1 MPDTL
6 AGPLTDNLLRRLR
19 DPGAVGLSRDFV
31 RSMLSESQR
40 FVNAGLRR
48 MKETVSLTTN
58 PNQQFYNITALLPD
72 AIRIENVREGGR
84 DLRKTTLRAL
94 SQISTKF
101 HREVGDSFRHFA
113 LVGRDL
119 LVVYPSKAIESSVDV
134 VYTRL
139 TTELVNDDVA
149 IEIPDDDM
157 VQASDLAQII
167 MLIKMREHVLLTP
180 ILTQFTDRM
189 KKLITSVA

>member
-1 MPDTL
+1 MPDVL
-6 AGPLTDNLLRRLR
+6 AGNLTNNLLRKLR
-19 DPGAVGLSRDFV
+19 DPDATGLTHDFV
-31 RSMLSESQR
+31 RQMLSESQR
-40 FVNAGLRR
+40 FVNAGFRR
-48 MKETVSLTTN
+48 MKETVALTTN

-84 DLRKTTLRAL
+84 DLRKTTLKAL
-94 SQISTKF
+94 TQISTKF

-119 LVVYPSKAIESSVDV
+119 LVVYPSKTTESSVDV

-139 TTELVNDDVA
+139 TTELVNDDIA

-167 MLIKMREHVLLTP
+167 MLTKMREFGMLKP
-180 ILTQFTDRM
+180 ILAQFTERAGKM
-189 KKLITSVA
+189 IQGA